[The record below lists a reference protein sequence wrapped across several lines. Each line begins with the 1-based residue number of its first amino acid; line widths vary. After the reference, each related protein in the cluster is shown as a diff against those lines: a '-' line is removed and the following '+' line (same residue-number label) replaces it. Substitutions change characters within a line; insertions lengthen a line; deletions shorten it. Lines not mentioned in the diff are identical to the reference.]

1 MPRASPLS
9 SGNVPLLGLDLQ
21 GGVSVV
27 LEPVGEVDEGR
38 LEQAKDIVARRVD
51 GLGVAEPEI
60 SIQGNNILVQI
71 PGIDDP
77 DRALELVGQTAELR
91 FRPVLRQETMP
102 AGLED
107 LEVPTTLDPDATALP
122 TDTTAPR
129 RPTARPP
136 CRAAAPPSSRRRP
149 PHRPPPRRPPP
160 APARTRRA
168 WA

>member
-1 MPRASPLS
+1 VKQRAAIGWLVTSVALTTLVLVLTVT

-27 LEPVGEVDEGR
+27 LEPTGDVEADR
-38 LEQAKDIVARRVD
+38 LEQAKDIVTRRVD

-60 SIQGNNILVQI
+60 SIQGDNILVQI

-91 FRPVLRQETMP
+91 FRPVLRQEAMP

-122 TDTTAPR
+122 TDTTVADGATTVPGSD
-129 RPTARPP
+129 T
-136 CRAAAPPSSRRRP
+136 
-149 PHRPPPRRPPP
+149 
-160 APARTRRA
+160 TL
-168 WA
+168 